1 MHLLLAALHAPV
13 VVMQEAVDFA
23 QSVALVQYVPLLGE
37 PFEHRPQSESAV
49 QVVTPSAQSLP
60 QSVALVHDLIEPTAQ
75 APPVGCAG
83 QSLSTLHCFVPSVPP
98 ATWHSEYA
106 AHGVEVLEQVLVP

>member
-13 VVMQEAVDFA
+13 VVMHDAVDFA

-49 QVVTPSAQSLP
+49 QAVTPSAQSLL
-60 QSVALVHDLIEPTAQ
+60 QSVALVHDLVEPTAQ
-75 APPVGCAG
+75 LPPVVCSG
-83 QSLSTLHCFVPSVPP
+83 QSLSTLHCWVPSLPP
-98 ATWHSEYA
+98 AI
-106 AHGVEVLEQVLVP
+106 